1 MADKSLWGDLK
12 SIENIKTPAAYLV
25 EQATLLSKETGNLL
39 VGVVET
45 KQWGVD
51 FRSDLIVEVPYM
63 NNYRYSLLYVEY
75 PLEMYP
81 LHIYDLINKREK
93 ECASQEQFIDSLRE
107 ILSSPAVHKVLAT
120 LKAQNFSST

>member
-1 MADKSLWGDLK
+1 MADKNLWGDLK
-12 SIENIKTPAAYLV
+12 SIEDIKTPAAYLV
-25 EQATLLSKETGNLL
+25 EQANLLSKETENLL

-45 KQWGVD
+45 QKWGLG

-63 NNYRYSLLYVEY
+63 NNYRYSLLLVEY
-75 PLEMYP
+75 PLAMYS
-81 LHIYDLINKREK
+81 LKVYDLINKMNYK
-93 ECASQEQFIDSLRE
+93 CDSQEQFIDSLRQ

>member
-12 SIENIKTPAAYLV
+12 SIEDIKTPAAYLV
-25 EQATLLSKETGNLL
+25 EQANLLSKETENLL

-45 KQWGVD
+45 AKFGAD
-51 FRSDLIVEVPYM
+51 FKSSLIVEVPYL
-63 NNYRYSLLYVEY
+63 NNYRYSLLHIEY
-75 PLEMYP
+75 PLTLYP
-81 LHIYDLINKREK
+81 LHVYDLINELDYKCES
-93 ECASQEQFIDSLRE
+93 EGQFTGSLRE